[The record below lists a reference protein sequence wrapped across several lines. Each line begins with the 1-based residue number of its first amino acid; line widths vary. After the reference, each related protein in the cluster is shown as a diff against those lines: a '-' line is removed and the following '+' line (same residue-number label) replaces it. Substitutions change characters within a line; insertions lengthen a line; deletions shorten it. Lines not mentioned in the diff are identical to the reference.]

1 MGDRSRL
8 KANAANRSKTYA
20 AMIAT
25 AVRLQRPWQVT
36 WSSFRPTD
44 FDGDRRPSAV
54 AAAVGKLSDFP
65 FHWAM
70 IAVSTMPR
78 SENIKIIQPAT
89 PTAERYQLVVPAHFA
104 KGPSN

>member
-1 MGDRSRL
+1 
-8 KANAANRSKTYA
+8 
-20 AMIAT
+20 MIAT

-54 AAAVGKLSDFP
+54 AAAVGKLLSFSLGNDR
-65 FHWAM
+65 
-70 IAVSTMPR
+70 VSTIPR